1 MRFAVRSPG
10 VQGFTLLELIVV
22 MALIALT
29 AAFAMPQFGG
39 FLVGDRMKTSVR
51 KLVGLVHQTAD
62 LARRFQEPY
71 LLQYRESE
79 RRFVAVPEREQEEEK
94 QTKAPG
100 EGEQKTLSLAVAD
113 AVVVG
118 EFWSWYSGSLEG
130 KERVIRF
137 SKEGYIEP
145 TILYFGDEDG
155 PELSVILPPF
165 LGKIRV
171 EDRHVVPEAGLFAQ

>member
-10 VQGFTLLELIVV
+10 TQGFTLLELIVV
-22 MALIALT
+22 MALIGLT

-39 FLVGDRMKTSVR
+39 FLTGDRMKTSVR

-62 LARRFQEPY
+62 LARRFQQPY

-79 RRFVAVPEREQEEEK
+79 RRFVAVPEREQNEEK
-94 QTKAPG
+94 LGNSKDEADR
-100 EGEQKTLSLAVAD
+100 KTLSLSVGD

-130 KERVIRF
+130 RERVIRF

-145 TILYFGDEDG
+145 TILYFGQEDG
-155 PELSVILPPF
+155 PELSLILPPF